1 MQRKLIHDLCRWKA
15 NSSRKPLVLEG
26 ARQVGKTYLLQQ
38 FDRLDPDI
46 AELFAGAIHPA
57 RIIDFLAV
65 KYSTAIVPGETLII
79 FDEVQELPRALASLK
94 YFAEDAPEYHIVAAG
109 SLLGVTLSGACRVRL
124 LNGSIVK
131 IWRRLMKF

>member
-38 FDRLDPDI
+38 FGRERYKHTVYVNFDRLDPDI

-65 KYSTAIVPGETLII
+65 KYSTAIANPPNTSQII
-79 FDEVQELPRALASLK
+79 LPSKFIVFPCFNYNYKDSIFSCGSKSGTVASR
-94 YFAEDAPEYHIVAAG
+94 
-109 SLLGVTLSGACRVRL
+109 GVRIR
-124 LNGSIVK
+124 
-131 IWRRLMKF
+131 

>member
-38 FDRLDPDI
+38 FGREQYEHTVYVNFDRLDPDI
-46 AELFAGAIHPA
+46 AELFAVAIHPA

-65 KYSTAIVPGETLII
+65 KYSTAMPV
-79 FDEVQELPRALASLK
+79 
-94 YFAEDAPEYHIVAAG
+94 
-109 SLLGVTLSGACRVRL
+109 
-124 LNGSIVK
+124 
-131 IWRRLMKF
+131 